1 MNPEKVA
8 DGYAADLLMPN
19 YIFKPIARQQKQLSW
34 KTVDALAD
42 VFDTSLTA
50 TAIRLVEG
58 DYFPAL
64 LVCHAKVGRRWFVR
78 APSVPSRWFPQDVL
92 DANSFAFDVLFG
104 DSKDDPMQRKI
115 GAEAWFDRYDAERFE
130 IQEQSC
136 RVGEEILTLLVLT
149 DQRMLA
155 DYLA

>member
-8 DGYAADLLMPN
+8 DGYAADLLMPG
-19 YIFKPIARQQKQLSW
+19 YIFKPIAQQQKHLNW
-34 KTVDALAD
+34 KTVDALAG

-64 LVCHAKVGRRWFVR
+64 LVCHAKGGRRWFVR
-78 APSVPSRWFPQDVL
+78 APSIPSRWFPQDVL

-104 DSKDDPMQRKI
+104 DGRDDPMPRKI
-115 GAEAWFDRYDAERFE
+115 RGDAWFDRYDAERFDL
-130 IQEQSC
+130 QEQSC
-136 RVGEEILTLLVLT
+136 RIGDEILTLLLIT
-149 DQRMLA
+149 DQKML
-155 DYLA
+155 DD